1 MLYVAVVV
9 VSTEEN
15 IKLIKQLESG
25 FKRTINWNKYHSEKT
40 SQAQNRYLVI
50 LIDRSFHGVNRL
62 FVSSFKGDDDL
73 KSYKK
78 YYLTTVKI
86 KGYNSVID
94 RRNLTLQRLRL
105 VKVIITHLDNY

>member
-1 MLYVAVVV
+1 MLYVPVVV
-9 VSTEEN
+9 VSTQEN

-62 FVSSFKGDDDL
+62 FVSSFKGDL